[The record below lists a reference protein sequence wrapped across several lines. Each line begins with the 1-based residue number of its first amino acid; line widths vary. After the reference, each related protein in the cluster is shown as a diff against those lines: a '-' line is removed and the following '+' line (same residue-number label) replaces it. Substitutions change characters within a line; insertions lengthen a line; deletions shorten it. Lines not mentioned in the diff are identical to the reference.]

1 MTDVRALTEADWR
14 RLRLIRLRALRDAP
28 NAFISSYYHEAGH
41 DAHWWR
47 EGLSKDTW
55 LLAFRAATSIQ
66 PIGVISATLG
76 LIDSSP
82 HPYLNSLWVAP
93 AHRRRHVARN
103 LLHAALEH
111 VAEAGADAVSLWILD
126 GNEAALRLYLAA
138 GFTPTGHRQLVP
150 GSVNR
155 HEERLT
161 KHLHPDGR

>member
-28 NAFISSYYHEAGH
+28 HAFISSYYHEAGH
-41 DAHWWR
+41 DADWWR
-47 EGLSKDTW
+47 ERLSNDTW
-55 LLAFRAATSIQ
+55 LLAFCAATSIQ

-82 HPYLNSLWVAP
+82 HPYVNSLWVAR
-93 AHRRRHVARN
+93 AHRRRHVART
-103 LLHAALEH
+103 LLHAVLAHL
-111 VAEAGADAVSLWILD
+111 AEEGADAASLWILD

-161 KHLHPDGR
+161 KHLRPDGR